1 MIRGLSPS
9 PVAPRWRAKRAPRG
23 EVPDEPAWPA
33 DGTRRNMPSLT
44 TMGTE
49 SANIRCEGL
58 LVVIASSWT
67 KHRRRWFVLDGY
79 HVAFYKT
86 RELTVRRGRFDL
98 RHVLRIE
105 PSRLAGRDVASAS
118 RVVPAWR
125 HSCSP
130 PCRTLGWHWPAAR
143 CAFRAG
149 GAAGTQTPNERPRLG
164 CQAGPKP
171 LAVHALSTPPL
182 HATGPRRGD
191 TSGRGAA
198 AGRARHARRG
208 RLRRRRRRAPVARSV
223 VLGLRP
229 CSGDASRW
237 KPPLWQRHTSAAL
250 LLVASYHPSRER
262 HSLAVRPL
270 RTDPMGLG
278 CSLHLVRRARDT
290 QIARRGCGATVSTH
304 AKARGFRGVN
314 THPGGTHAHSKPKP
328 DRYPKPTP
336 GGPTATHT
344 PARGAQRAAWC
355 VVLGAGH
362 TAHPIGSMYATHS

>member
-44 TMGTE
+44 SMGTD

-118 RVVPAWR
+118 RVVPRATGA
-125 HSCSP
+125 HLP
-130 PCRTLGWHWPAAR
+130 VALWPAAR
-143 CAFRAG
+143 CAVRAG

-182 HATGPRRGD
+182 HAASPR
-191 TSGRGAA
+191 
-198 AGRARHARRG
+198 H
-208 RLRRRRRRAPVARSV
+208 
-223 VLGLRP
+223 
-229 CSGDASRW
+229 
-237 KPPLWQRHTSAAL
+237 
-250 LLVASYHPSRER
+250 
-262 HSLAVRPL
+262 
-270 RTDPMGLG
+270 RT
-278 CSLHLVRRARDT
+278 
-290 QIARRGCGATVSTH
+290 
-304 AKARGFRGVN
+304 
-314 THPGGTHAHSKPKP
+314 
-328 DRYPKPTP
+328 
-336 GGPTATHT
+336 
-344 PARGAQRAAWC
+344 
-355 VVLGAGH
+355 
-362 TAHPIGSMYATHS
+362 

>member
-1 MIRGLSPS
+1 MGVRFVYFIISAR
-9 PVAPRWRAKRAPRG
+9 AHPRIVPLACRAALATTTRARLDAKR
-23 EVPDEPAWPA
+23 PDEPAWPA

-44 TMGTE
+44 SMGTD

-182 HATGPRRGD
+182 HAASPRRLSTPQDLGEGIPPGVELLLD
-191 TSGRGAA
+191 ELGTRVAVAFADAA
-198 AGRARHARRG
+198 DARQW
-208 RLRRRRRRAPVARSV
+208 
-223 VLGLRP
+223 LGLW
-229 CSGDASRW
+229 CSACAVAVVTLLVGSRLFGSATPRQRYSW
-237 KPPLWQRHTSAAL
+237 WLVITPLGSATAWQSGLFGRIRWGWAAL
-250 LLVASYHPSRER
+250 CTS
-262 HSLAVRPL
+262 
-270 RTDPMGLG
+270 
-278 CSLHLVRRARDT
+278 
-290 QIARRGCGATVSTH
+290 
-304 AKARGFRGVN
+304 
-314 THPGGTHAHSKPKP
+314 
-328 DRYPKPTP
+328 
-336 GGPTATHT
+336 
-344 PARGAQRAAWC
+344 
-355 VVLGAGH
+355 
-362 TAHPIGSMYATHS
+362 